1 MAEIKEA
8 LVPDIGDYSD
18 VPVIEVLVSVGDT
31 VSKDQSLVTLESDK
45 ATMEVPSSVSGVVK
59 EIKVKLGD
67 SLSQGAL
74 VALIEVADAGVDAG
88 AAAAAKPAAAA
99 AAAPAAPA
107 KAAPASAPAPAA
119 KAEAAA
125 PAASSNGGLTEARVP
140 DIGDY
145 TDIPVIEVLVAVGD
159 TVAKDQSLVT
169 LESDKATMEVPS
181 SAAGVVKELKVKV
194 GDLLSQGSVV
204 AIIAASDGGA
214 GAAQSP
220 VKPTTDTAE
229 TAGKVEPVA
238 VPAEPDKL
246 AQREIAQVQGA
257 RSGAAAQSAQ
267 VSQPSA
273 GNPSSPPV
281 TFDADS
287 VLPSKVPYA
296 SPVVRVFARELGVD
310 LNQLKGSEK
319 GGRITR
325 EDVQRFVKA
334 ALSGGAPA
342 AAGAVPAGGGN
353 GLNLLA
359 WPKVDFSKFGE
370 TETQPLS
377 RIKKISGANLARNWA
392 MIPHVTQFESADI
405 TDLEALRV
413 ALNKENEKAGIKLTM
428 LAFLV
433 KASAAALKTFPE
445 FNASLDAAG
454 ENLTLK
460 KYINIG
466 FAADTPNGLVVPVIR
481 DVDRKGV
488 LQIAQESGELAKKA
502 RDGKLGP
509 ADMSGGCFSISSLGG
524 IGGTAFTPIINAP
537 EVAILGVSKSAM
549 QPVWNGKEFVPKL
562 MLPLSLSYDH
572 RVIDGALAARFTTYL
587 SQVLA
592 DMRRVLL

>member
-31 VSKDQSLVTLESDK
+31 VAKDQSLVTLESDK

-59 EIKVKLGD
+59 EIKVKVGD

-74 VALIEVADAGVDAG
+74 VALIEVADAGADT
-88 AAAAAKPAAAA
+88 AAKPA

-107 KAAPASAPAPAA
+107 KAAPAAAPAPAA
-119 KAEAAA
+119 KAAPAA
-125 PAASSNGGLTEARVP
+125 PAAEGGLVEARVP

-194 GDLLSQGSVV
+194 GDTLSQGNVV

-220 VKPTTDTAE
+220 AKPTTDTAE

-238 VPAEPDKL
+238 VSAEPDKL

-257 RSGAAAQSAQ
+257 RSSDASQG
-267 VSQPSA
+267 SQPSA

-287 VLPSKVPYA
+287 VLPSKVAYA
-296 SPVVRVFARELGVD
+296 SPVVRVFARQLGVD

-334 ALSGGAPA
+334 ALTGGAPA
-342 AAGAVPAGGGN
+342 AAGAAPAGGGN

-433 KASAAALKTFPE
+433 KASAAALKKFPE

-481 DVDRKGV
+481 DVDKKGV

-549 QPVWNGKEFVPKL
+549 QPVWNGKEFVPTL